1 MRRVPRV
8 RIILPVTI
16 DYCGS
21 TYEGQIANLGIDGAF
36 IALPQSLPISAL
48 ASLKFFP
55 YPSALGIEVLGRVV
69 CTRPNGMGTEFIDLD
84 SHTRSTLWDFL
95 APLFPVEIK
104 ECPYCDHP
112 VKDTRRKICQHCQH
126 SLDFRRKD
134 YYQFLETQEESEPN
148 EMIGTCESMRTIFH
162 LIRKLA
168 ATDVPIL
175 ITGASGTGKEM
186 VAQAIHERSPRNQ
199 GPFVAINCGAIPR
212 ELLESQLFGYEK
224 GAFTGAYR
232 TTPGTLERANGG
244 SLLLDEVG
252 ELPLELQVK
261 LLRFLQNHSFERVGG
276 RKTIKVDLR
285 VISATNS
292 DLRKMIAEGRF
303 REDLYYRLDVVNIE
317 LPSLKDRGDDA
328 LIMSNVFLKRY
339 ANKVDKDIR
348 GFTRDAVTSI
358 QAHPWPG
365 NIRELINRIRRSVVM
380 SDGPWV
386 TPEHLGLAL
395 AGLQPQFIHT
405 GEGLKE
411 AKAKFES
418 YLITEVLKQFQGNVQ
433 LASKALRISRSMMYH
448 LIQKYDLK
456 QYAVAPPTE
465 GRLSLASPEL
475 KPMRSAGRKARG
487 AASKSKAALKVDN

>member
-1 MRRVPRV
+1 
-8 RIILPVTI
+8 
-16 DYCGS
+16 
-21 TYEGQIANLGIDGAF
+21 
-36 IALPQSLPISAL
+36 
-48 ASLKFFP
+48 
-55 YPSALGIEVLGRVV
+55 
-69 CTRPNGMGTEFIDLD
+69 MGTEFIDLD
-84 SHTRSTLWDFL
+84 NHTRSILWDFL
-95 APLFPVEIK
+95 VPLFPGEIK
-104 ECPYCDHP
+104 ECPFCGRP
-112 VKDTRRKICQHCQH
+112 VKDNGSKICQHCQH

-134 YYQFLETQEESEPN
+134 YYQFFETQKESEAY

-186 VAQAIHERSPRNQ
+186 VAQAIHERSPRNK
-199 GPFVAINCGAIPR
+199 GPFVPINCGAIPR

-232 TTPGTLERANGG
+232 TTPGTLERASGG

-261 LLRFLQNHSFERVGG
+261 LLRFLQNHAFERVGG
-276 RKTIKVDLR
+276 RKTIEVDCR
-285 VISATNS
+285 VISATNC
-292 DLRKMIAEGRF
+292 DLRAMIAEGRF

-317 LPSLKDRGDDA
+317 LPPLKDRGDDA

-339 ANKVDKDIR
+339 ANKVGKDMR

-380 SDGPWV
+380 SDVPWV

-395 AGLQPQFIHT
+395 AGLQPQFICN
-405 GEGLKE
+405 GGGLKE

-418 YLITEVLKQFQGNVQ
+418 NLITEVLKQFQGNVL
-433 LASKALRISRSMMYH
+433 LASKALRISRSLMYH
-448 LIQKYDLK
+448 LIQKYNLK
-456 QYAVAPPTE
+456 QYAFAPPME
-465 GRLSLASPEL
+465 DQLELGSPRL
-475 KPMRSAGRKARG
+475 KPNRPAGRKGKGRP
-487 AASKSKAALKVDN
+487 SRSTTNL